1 MRIFEK
7 QKMNQQQNR
16 IHIVGL
22 KQPISHQNK
31 KIKIKFR
38 VFQEV
43 SFANIDHPHSSF
55 ESACFFILVNR

>member
-1 MRIFEK
+1 
-7 QKMNQQQNR
+7 MNQQQNR

-22 KQPISHQNK
+22 KNSQLVTKIKNI

-43 SFANIDHPHSSF
+43 SFANIDHHHSSF
-55 ESACFFILVNR
+55 ESVCFFILVNR